1 MRAMFALL
9 VGYAAA
15 QTAEAPP
22 HIDYEVNLK
31 HTEDV
36 PAEKIVGVFGEIG
49 VQAEAAEYVLAK
61 LKERGEGV
69 VAQCP
74 KAACEKVA
82 KAFTDIGLDAEARK
96 IEVPASDYDGSDV
109 MVLDEPNLMVHAS
122 QPGGLLVAFTAPW
135 CTHCKSMEPEL
146 KKAATELKAA
156 GIRVGAVDVAAFPA
170 IAQRLSVKMLPSVRY
185 TINGDWLEY
194 QGARTADGIVAFG
207 KQAKSGPTEDEKLV
221 QEAIEAKAEAAEAKG
236 DEAAAEGLRLGAAAA
251 ADAKAADAKPAS
263 KVGLSKAAPPAA
275 AEAAAA
281 PAEAAAAA
289 AEAAAPAAAEAE
301 AEVEALDEARLSELA
316 NGHEGGLLV
325 AFTSGGGGVPALAAA
340 AAELEGEG
348 VKVATIDADAHES
361 IKARLELPAE
371 LPALRF
377 VRKGAST
384 TYGMRPGSPALGD
397 AAASDLVSFAR
408 QSSKLAKMADEAAAA
423 KAAGGGGGGD
433 GAAEGAA
440 EAAAAAAAEGSK
452 IGASKVKDADP
463 PGAAAASK
471 LGASKV
477 AAANAVGAAESPA
490 SAAA

>member
-207 KQAKSGPTEDEKLV
+207 KQAKG
-221 QEAIEAKAEAAEAKG
+221 
-236 DEAAAEGLRLGAAAA
+236 
-251 ADAKAADAKPAS
+251 
-263 KVGLSKAAPPAA
+263 
-275 AEAAAA
+275 
-281 PAEAAAAA
+281 
-289 AEAAAPAAAEAE
+289 
-301 AEVEALDEARLSELA
+301 
-316 NGHEGGLLV
+316 GH
-325 AFTSGGGGVPALAAA
+325 T
-340 AAELEGEG
+340 
-348 VKVATIDADAHES
+348 
-361 IKARLELPAE
+361 
-371 LPALRF
+371 
-377 VRKGAST
+377 
-384 TYGMRPGSPALGD
+384 
-397 AAASDLVSFAR
+397 
-408 QSSKLAKMADEAAAA
+408 
-423 KAAGGGGGGD
+423 
-433 GAAEGAA
+433 
-440 EAAAAAAAEGSK
+440 
-452 IGASKVKDADP
+452 
-463 PGAAAASK
+463 
-471 LGASKV
+471 
-477 AAANAVGAAESPA
+477 
-490 SAAA
+490 